1 VSGRLSSCF
10 REGAP
15 TGRFAPQFA
24 VALRTLAAFLMELS
38 KEHIEAGAKK
48 SMEHFVG
55 WRMFPSVSHRDGKI
69 VAVSAS
75 NADHLREQIALVFRI
90 SYRTNEAILHHI
102 LTRIFERIT
111 KSRSFTV
118 DRI

>member
-1 VSGRLSSCF
+1 MLRGHRGVTFGPKDPIHVSGRLSSCF

-38 KEHIEAGAKK
+38 KEHIEAGAKN

-90 SYRTNEAILHHI
+90 HI
-102 LTRIFERIT
+102 GPTR
-111 KSRSFTV
+111 RSF
-118 DRI
+118 IIS